1 MRVLIIED
9 SETLAQGIRKS
20 LRDAGHAV
28 DLISDG
34 ADGDLFLRTEKVD
47 VAIIDLNLPNMEG
60 TDIIRTMR
68 SRGDS
73 TPVLIL
79 TAQTQTAER
88 VRGLDS
94 GADDYL
100 TKPFDMAE
108 LLARVRALGRRREAF
123 REEIQ
128 QLGLLTFN
136 RGSMRLEG
144 PNGAIDLPRRELAL
158 FEVLLN
164 QLGRLATRDFLLD
177 QLYGTGAETEPNAIE
192 LLVSRLRRKLENTGV
207 LIRTVRGL
215 GYMLD
220 QDERT

>member
-28 DLISDG
+28 DLINDG
-34 ADGDLFLRTEKVD
+34 TDGDLFLRKEKVD
-47 VAIIDLNLPNMEG
+47 VAIIDLNLPRLEG
-60 TDIIRTMR
+60 TEIIKAMR
-68 SRGDS
+68 ARGDS

-79 TAQTQTAER
+79 TAQSQTADR
-88 VRGLDS
+88 VKGLDS

-108 LLARVRALGRRREAF
+108 LLARIRALGRRREAV

-128 QLGLLTFN
+128 HLGALTFN

-144 PNGAIDLPRRELAL
+144 PKGVIDLPRREMAL
-158 FEVLLN
+158 FEILLN

-177 QLYGTGAETEPNAIE
+177 QLYGAGADTEPNAIE
-192 LLVSRLRRKLENTGV
+192 LLVSRLRRKLEDTGV
-207 LIRTVRGL
+207 VIRTVRGL

-220 QDERT
+220 RDIKA

>member
-28 DLISDG
+28 DLINDG
-34 ADGDLFLRTEKVD
+34 ADGELFLRKEKVD
-47 VAIIDLNLPNMEG
+47 VAIIDLNLPSMEG
-60 TDIIRTMR
+60 TDIIRAMR
-68 SRGDS
+68 GRGDS

-79 TAQTQTAER
+79 TAQSQTADR
-88 VRGLDS
+88 VKGLDS

-108 LLARVRALGRRREAF
+108 LLARIRALGRRRETV
-123 REEIQ
+123 REEVQ
-128 QLGLLTFN
+128 QLGSLTFN
-136 RGSMRLEG
+136 RGSMKLEG
-144 PNGAIDLPRRELAL
+144 PNGVIDLPRRELAL

-192 LLVSRLRRKLENTGV
+192 LLVSRLPKKLEDTGV
-207 LIRTVRGL
+207 VIRTVRGL

-220 QDERT
+220 RDIKA